1 MHSLTT
7 TKVLCLIS
15 FMGGTVFTFSG
26 ITDTRATAASP
37 LYWCPD
43 RHSDQ
48 QYSETNGPGC
58 LPLVEKK
65 KTLTSEQEGETRTRN
80 TPLRDFKIENLQSD
94 VSTFLNKYRQFLDC
108 CKTDLSELQQIEE
121 MGDEV
126 GDLLKATQANLSN
139 HSMASR
145 GIMLQEIIPSVLK
158 ARADLKKLRVMLERI
173 GRSTTA
179 RDAGDF
185 EASGREAR
193 AIQDMEE
200 SIERDIRAPQLST
213 GPKTGASVGNAPTA
227 GPSIG
232 KTPKTGNTIGAEGV
246 TGQDIGASSKHSR
259 NIGSSGP
266 AGFGIG
272 ATGRAGPSIG
282 ESTFNSESSSGVGSS
297 LERSTVGSSLSDSTV
312 GSSFGGS
319 SVNSSLE
326 ESGVGS
332 SFGSSSAGST
342 VQERSVSP
350 PQ

>member
-1 MHSLTT
+1 
-7 TKVLCLIS
+7 
-15 FMGGTVFTFSG
+15 MGGTVFTFSG

-58 LPLVEKK
+58 LPLAEKK
-65 KTLTSEQEGETRTRN
+65 KTLTSEQEGETRTRD

-213 GPKTGASVGNAPTA
+213 GPKTGASVGNAPAA

-246 TGQDIGASSKHSR
+246 TGQDIGASSKYSH

-297 LERSTVGSSLSDSTV
+297 LQRSTVGSSLSDSTV